1 MSKRLQKEYK
11 KICKEAEGDDCNF
24 QVELAGDDIH
34 SWDLI
39 LMGPAGTP
47 YEGGI
52 FNVKLKFPAEYPF
65 KAPEVKFVT
74 KTYSPHLS
82 DEGEICADLLKDWS
96 PTMNAKK
103 VIQIVR
109 SLLVDPSSDTPVNA
123 KVGREYAEDR
133 AQFEKT
139 CKEWVAKYAQ

>member
-1 MSKRLQKEYK
+1 MSKRLQKEFK
-11 KICKEAEGDDCNF
+11 KIAKEGSKEDAYFDVALEGD
-24 QVELAGDDIH
+24 EIH
-34 SWDLI
+34 MWN
-39 LMGPAGTP
+39 LMLEGPAGTP

-103 VIQIVR
+103 VIEIAR
-109 SLLVDPSSDTPVNA
+109 SLLLDPSSDTPVNA

-139 CKEWVAKYAQ
+139 CKQWVEKYAS